1 MSEPQPSFSVKSFYD
16 FLGKS
21 KLMGVRCLK
30 CNKLFTP
37 PKPMCPYCDSTNL
50 SWVELSGKGKLV
62 TFTVIHVGPSELAN
76 ETPYIV
82 GVVELNEGPKVSCR
96 ITGIDPSKPD
106 LIELKS
112 PMKADFIIKGEKAVL
127 AFHPVS

>member
-16 FLGKS
+16 FLGKK
-21 KLMGVRCLK
+21 KLMAAKCSK
-30 CNKLFTP
+30 CNKVFTP

-50 SWVELSGKGKLV
+50 SWVELSGNGKLV
-62 TFTVIHVGPSELAN
+62 TFTVVYVGPSELTN

-82 GVVELNEGPKVSCR
+82 GVVELNEGPKISCR
-96 ITGIDPSKPD
+96 VTGVDPGKPD
-106 LIELKS
+106 SIELES

-127 AFHPVS
+127 AFRPIS